1 MEIDYRLAVV
11 YYTLGMRTFAECK
24 FSAAEEHFTNA
35 ISHSPYTARYYM
47 CRARTRYELK
57 V

>member
-11 YYTLGMRTFAECK
+11 YYTLGMRTFAKCK